1 MQHSSSVDSAAP
13 GDAGGLSRLSASH
26 EIDPYSVAPPPEAT
40 WAILGSKATE
50 RIFPF
55 DDETI
60 DVHVDNDAVN
70 KFRRL
75 LLEHPDPGEE
85 TKLVD
90 PITHRAYDVPLQVM
104 ERRAREALDSMAWK
118 QSLFLSLVDHIDAHD
133 AQFVPEQSA
142 AGEVAHAARQK
153 LLALD
158 RPEMVRRAI
167 KTFGEIQAAKQ
178 LAEDFET
185 SYEAM
190 RLIRISRL
198 QEAIKLTENQPI
210 SEWTSKDALVGAINE
225 EIREMELGVR
235 PSDWYRVQH
244 LFAEESGLLL
254 FSPHQIDIAGMHVG
268 EDMWHNGP
276 IKGTVDEI
284 VSMLSVYV
292 DGAAALKRRLDD
304 WESG

>member
-1 MQHSSSVDSAAP
+1 MQHSSNVDSAAP
-13 GDAGGLSRLSASH
+13 GDAGELLSASSK
-26 EIDPYSVAPPPEAT
+26 IDPSSVAPPPEAT
-40 WAILGSKATE
+40 WATLGSKATE

-60 DVHVDNDAVN
+60 HVHVDNDDVN

-75 LLEHPDPGEE
+75 LLEHPGEE

-142 AGEVAHAARQK
+142 AGEVAYAARQE

-167 KTFGEIQAAKQ
+167 KTFDEIQAAKQ

-210 SEWTSKDALVGAINE
+210 SEWTFKDALVGAINE

-292 DGAAALKRRLDD
+292 DGAVALKRRLDD

>member
-1 MQHSSSVDSAAP
+1 MQHSSNVDSAAP
-13 GDAGGLSRLSASH
+13 GDAGELSPFSVRDNT
-26 EIDPYSVAPPPEAT
+26 DPSSDSPKAT
-40 WAILGSKATE
+40 WAIPGSKATE

-55 DDETI
+55 DNETML
-60 DVHVDNDAVN
+60 VHVDNADVI
-70 KFRRL
+70 KFRSL
-75 LLEHPDPGEE
+75 LLEHPGKE
-85 TKLVD
+85 TELVD

-118 QSLFLSLVDHIDAHD
+118 QSLFLSLVDRIDAYD
-133 AQFVPEQSA
+133 ACGAQFVPEQSA
-142 AGEVAHAARQK
+142 ADEVAYAARQE

-167 KTFGEIQAAKQ
+167 KTFDEIQAAKQ
-178 LAEDFET
+178 LAEDFEM
-185 SYEAM
+185 SYETM
-190 RLIRISRL
+190 RLSRISRL
-198 QEAIKLTENQPI
+198 QEAIELTKNQPI
-210 SEWTSKDALVGAINE
+210 SEWTFKDALVGAINE

-268 EDMWHNGP
+268 EDMWHDGP